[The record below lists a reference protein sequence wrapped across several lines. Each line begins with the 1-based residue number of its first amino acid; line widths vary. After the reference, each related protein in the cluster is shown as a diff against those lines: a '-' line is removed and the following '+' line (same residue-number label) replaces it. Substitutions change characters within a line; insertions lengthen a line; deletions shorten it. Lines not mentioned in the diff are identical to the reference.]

1 MMLNIKLLS
10 NKLVTIIVTTICITL
25 AYSAPSISKDVYA
38 YVTKQEV
45 SANYKKQVDCLA
57 KNIYHEAANE
67 SYEGKLAV
75 AQVTMNR
82 VNNPSYPKDICSV
95 VYQKTTTPS
104 NSVTCQFSWT
114 CMAVSMS
121 YDKYKWEESVIIAKR
136 ALTEP
141 VLHDTIAETNAL
153 YYHAVYVK
161 PGWNKTKVVKQIGNH
176 IFYTKI

>member
-10 NKLVTIIVTTICITL
+10 SKLATILVATICVSL

-57 KNIYHEAANE
+57 KNIYHESANE

-82 VNNPSYPKDICSV
+82 VSNGQFGSDICSV

-104 NSVTCQFSWT
+104 NSITCQFSWT
-114 CMAVSMS
+114 CMVVSMS

-141 VLHDTIAETNAL
+141 VLHDTIAHSNAL
-153 YYHAVYVK
+153 FYHAVYVK

-176 IFYTKI
+176 IFYSRI